1 MRCRPLLG
9 DFSLGRSPSG
19 FAVVFLNCWNRTIV
33 ASRCVKGWRARRF
46 APACSRKVIRKYF
59 AAYWP
64 TSLRKVV
71 LTKWSKL
78 PVTPCAAVSIGTN
91 PTFDGSERRV
101 EAYVLDRD
109 DLDLYGAH
117 VALDFVGHIRGQV
130 KFEGEDF
137 LAALTAQMPL
147 SADHCGENK

>member
-1 MRCRPLLG
+1 M
-9 DFSLGRSPSG
+9 
-19 FAVVFLNCWNRTIV
+19 
-33 ASRCVKGWRARRF
+33 
-46 APACSRKVIRKYF
+46 
-59 AAYWP
+59 
-64 TSLRKVV
+64 
-71 LTKWSKL
+71 
-78 PVTPCAAVSIGTN
+78 SIGTN

-137 LAALTAQMPL
+137 LAALTAQMGRDVEQAHRQL
-147 SADHCGENK
+147 SL